1 VQPHLLA
8 ASNDGQHDFGYPCFM
23 PREITIDGLFIDDR
37 NVPKNYQGP
46 FLFTDPDGAGTGA
59 VSRPFPCRLTER
71 VTLRNVTTSS
81 GKMIRTSPDAGFNA
95 RVRVVE
101 GK

>member
-1 VQPHLLA
+1 
-8 ASNDGQHDFGYPCFM
+8 M

-37 NVPKNYQGP
+37 NVPKNYRGV
-46 FLFTDPDGAGTGA
+46 FLFTDPDGASAGG
-59 VSRPFPCRLTER
+59 VSRPFPYAPTEQVTIRNLT
-71 VTLRNVTTSS
+71 TAS
-81 GKMIRTSPDAGFNA
+81 GKTIRTSPDAGFNA